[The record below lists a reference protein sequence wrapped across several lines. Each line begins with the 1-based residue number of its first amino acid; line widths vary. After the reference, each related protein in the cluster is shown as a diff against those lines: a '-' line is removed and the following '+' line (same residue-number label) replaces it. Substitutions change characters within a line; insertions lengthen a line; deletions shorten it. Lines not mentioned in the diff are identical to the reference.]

1 MSSVC
6 CRFSVENVQFNF
18 DFSFKTDV
26 WLTFFARIEFELL
39 QNQILEW
46 HFLALYN
53 VFEIQTEILKDKT
66 STGSANTKNDVKRLG
81 EDFHQA
87 LMINEKPDWRGILL
101 WHDEDGFDNKK
112 ASDKSNQVTNNG
124 R

>member
-1 MSSVC
+1 
-6 CRFSVENVQFNF
+6 
-18 DFSFKTDV
+18 
-26 WLTFFARIEFELL
+26 
-39 QNQILEW
+39 LEW

-87 LMINEKPDWRGILL
+87 LMINEKPD
-101 WHDEDGFDNKK
+101 
-112 ASDKSNQVTNNG
+112 
-124 R
+124 